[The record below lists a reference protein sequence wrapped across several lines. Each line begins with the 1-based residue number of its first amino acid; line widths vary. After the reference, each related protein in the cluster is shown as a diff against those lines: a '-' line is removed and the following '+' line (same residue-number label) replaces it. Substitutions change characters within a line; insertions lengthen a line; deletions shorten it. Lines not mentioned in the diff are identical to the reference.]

1 MNRRIM
7 PAMFRFG
14 SLPNLDP
21 HGRHLSLVEYYFL
34 DVIAAAAVVCITVLL
49 SVVFSVRWVLRLIF
63 RSNKLKAE

>member
-1 MNRRIM
+1 
-7 PAMFRFG
+7 MFRFG

-34 DVIAAAAVVCITVLL
+34 DVIVAAVVVCITVLL